1 MDNSIDCPI
10 CLDRF
15 VDPVTLQ
22 CQHSFCRQCLK
33 REMNA
38 SAGGTFTCPST
49 GCGQYHAKNFNLPT
63 NPTIRSKSGKPENK
77 KPFTKNFTGRVQ
89 MANFRFVGRAA
100 PGIDTYQIIF
110 RSSLDNHIPIDGVKS
125 CTTIYELKK
134 LIQAKLGAPTESMR
148 LVSSNLIFDQS
159 QNQIKFRHNFFN

>member
-1 MDNSIDCPI
+1 MLQLVEHSRALQLVADSIMQKTLI
-10 CLDRF
+10 CQQIKRF
-15 VDPVTLQ
+15 GVSQ
-22 CQHSFCRQCLK
+22 R
-33 REMNA
+33 
-38 SAGGTFTCPST
+38 
-49 GCGQYHAKNFNLPT
+49 
-63 NPTIRSKSGKPENK
+63 KPENK

-89 MANFRFVGRAA
+89 LANFRFVGRAA

-134 LIQAKLGAPTESMR
+134 MIQAKLGAPTESMR